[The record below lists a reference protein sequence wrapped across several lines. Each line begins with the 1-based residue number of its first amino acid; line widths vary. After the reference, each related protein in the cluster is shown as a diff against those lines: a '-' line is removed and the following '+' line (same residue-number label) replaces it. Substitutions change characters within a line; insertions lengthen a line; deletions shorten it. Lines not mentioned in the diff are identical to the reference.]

1 MEFRVFMLISS
12 MSANSLL
19 KLMYFVFYRKC
30 PGYRFSNM
38 EMAITAVEVRDRK
51 GNLRI

>member
-19 KLMYFVFYRKC
+19 KLMYFVFFIGSAQDIDFQIWRWQLQLW
-30 PGYRFSNM
+30 RL
-38 EMAITAVEVRDRK
+38 EIEK
-51 GNLRI
+51 GI